1 MNELLERLE
10 GRLRDGDT
18 SQVATLVLAALVVT
32 LAAVWPTPGSGS
44 NESWYP
50 FAQARSVVLA
60 LMALGYGA
68 SAAAEAPRR
77 AVATGLMVVL
87 FALLVLPLEVAAH
100 AASYPATPL
109 WWSLV
114 SVPVAALGYLVL
126 GVLVGRV
133 VRAVRL
139 GAFLPLLI
147 PAAVVGL
154 LALDLRLG
162 WTVLNPLTSAVAV
175 SPLHLL
181 VMGALGVVGVGVASV
196 AWKRDRGGEAYR

>member
-1 MNELLERLE
+1 MRELLERLE

-18 SQVATLVLAALVVT
+18 TQVATLVFAALVVT
-32 LAAVWPTPGSGS
+32 LATVWPTPGSGS

-77 AVATGLMVVL
+77 AVVTGLMVVL

-114 SVPVAALGYLVL
+114 SVPVATLGYVVL
-126 GVLVGRV
+126 GVVVGRV

-154 LALDLRLG
+154 LLLDLRLG

-175 SPLHLL
+175 SPVHLL
-181 VMGALGVVGVGVASV
+181 VMGALGIVGVSVAGVA
-196 AWKRDRGGEAYR
+196 WRRERGREVHR